1 MESTSNNPRNE
12 KLQLQKKQMIQRSR
26 EAELKEESQYY
37 LCLADLYNLAIS
49 DEKAVMFG
57 STLTVTVGSDD
68 DAITKVSIEVRT
80 DFAERANHFECS
92 FAQWN
97 AVPNKLV
104 HGIPDKKFTTAEDA
118 YNFIVG
124 LSLKVNAFFNNIQL

>member
-12 KLQLQKKQMIQRSR
+12 KLQLQKEQMIQRSR
-26 EAELKEESQYY
+26 EAELNEESQYY

-80 DFAERANHFECS
+80 DFAERTNHFECS